1 MYKKSDMHK
10 VAFLSVLVI
19 LLMTACKK
27 EIEPVITDT
36 RIPVVKTASTYK
48 VLQETN
54 ITYAEGLSHDS
65 WNSANTSVVP
75 LFMDSYV
82 PENDLQNRPLL
93 MLIHGGAFLGGS
105 KQQEALVDMADYY
118 ASRGFVV
125 FSIDYRLKDHVGT
138 IPQEWIDADSGDDPA
153 NLDQI
158 YAMYPAHRDAKAALR
173 WIVANADSY
182 HINTD
187 YITVG
192 GGSAGAITSIGLG
205 ASELGDYKDE
215 ISLSEDNTL
224 STTNLS
230 QTYEVRTILDF
241 WGSDASIEILELIY
255 GYQRFD
261 SNNPA
266 LFIAHG
272 SEDPTVPYSS
282 AEDLKTIWETHENDF
297 VFYPL
302 EGMGHGPWG
311 ATLNGKSLSDL
322 SFEFIVETQNLNI
335 E

>member
-1 MYKKSDMHK
+1 MMKQIFAS
-10 VAFLSVLVI
+10 
-19 LLMTACKK
+19 LLIMACLISCDKDDDN
-27 EIEPVITDT
+27 INPLITSAPT
-36 RIPVVKTASTYK
+36 VNLNTTYE
-48 VLQETN
+48 VNITED

-75 LFMDSYV
+75 LLMDSYV
-82 PENDLQNRPLL
+82 PDNNLQNRPLL
-93 MLIHGGAFLGGS
+93 MLIHGGGFSGGS
-105 KQQEALVDMADYY
+105 KQQEALVAMANYY

-125 FSIDYRLKDHVGT
+125 FSIDYRLRGDKGT
-138 IPQEWIDADSGDDPA
+138 IPQEWIDATTNVDPA
-153 NLDQI
+153 ELDQL

-173 WIVANADSY
+173 WIIANADNY

-205 ASELGDYKDE
+205 VSELGDYKDE
-215 ISLSEDNTL
+215 ISLTEDNTL

-230 QTYEVRTILDF
+230 QTYEVQTILDF
-241 WGSDASIEILELIY
+241 WGSNVSIEILESIY

-261 SNNPA
+261 QNDPA

-272 SEDPTVPYSS
+272 TEDPTVPFSS
-282 AEDLKTIWETHENDF
+282 AEDLKTIWETNEIDF
-297 VFYPL
+297 VYYPL
-302 EGMGHGPWG
+302 EGRGHGAWG
-311 ATLNGKSLSDL
+311 ATVNGKSLSDL
-322 SFEFIVETQNLNI
+322 SFDFIVENQSLNV

>member
-1 MYKKSDMHK
+1 MMKQIFASLLIMVSLISCDKDDNNIITPET
-10 VAFLSVLVI
+10 SVPTVKLNATYEVN
-19 LLMTACKK
+19 
-27 EIEPVITDT
+27 ITED
-36 RIPVVKTASTYK
+36 
-48 VLQETN
+48 

-65 WNSANTSVVP
+65 WNSANNSVIP
-75 LFMDSYV
+75 LEMDSYV
-82 PENDLQNRPLL
+82 PDNNLQNRPLL
-93 MLIHGGAFLGGS
+93 MLIHGGAFYGGS
-105 KQQEALVDMADYY
+105 KQQDALVNMANYY

-125 FSIDYRLKDHVGT
+125 FSIDYRLRDHTGT
-138 IPQEWIDADSGDDPA
+138 IPQEWIDASSGGAPG

-173 WIVANADSY
+173 WIIANADNY

-215 ISLSEDNTL
+215 ISLSEDYTL
-224 STTNLS
+224 LTTNFS
-230 QTYEVRTILDF
+230 QTYEVQTILDF
-241 WGSDASIEILELIY
+241 WGSNASIEILESIY

-261 SNNPA
+261 SNDPA

-272 SEDPTVPYSS
+272 TEDPTVPFSS
-282 AEDLKTIWETHENDF
+282 AEDLKNICETNEIDF
-297 VFYPL
+297 VYYPL
-302 EGMGHGPWG
+302 EGKGHGPWG
-311 ATLNGKSLSDL
+311 ATVNGKSLSDL
-322 SFEFIVETQNLNI
+322 SFDFIVENQSLNI

>member
-1 MYKKSDMHK
+1 MLKQIFAS
-10 VAFLSVLVI
+10 
-19 LLMTACKK
+19 LLIMACLISCDKDDDN
-27 EIEPVITDT
+27 INPPITSAPT
-36 RIPVVKTASTYK
+36 VKLNTTYE
-48 VLQETN
+48 VNITED

-82 PENDLQNRPLL
+82 PDNNLQNRPLL
-93 MLIHGGAFLGGS
+93 MLIHGGGFSGGS
-105 KQQEALVDMADYY
+105 KQQEALVATAIYY

-125 FSIDYRLKDHVGT
+125 FSIDYRLRGDKGT
-138 IPQEWIDADSGDDPA
+138 IPQEWIDATTNVDPA
-153 NLDQI
+153 ELDQL

-173 WIVANADSY
+173 WIIANADNY

-205 ASELGDYKDE
+205 VSELGDYKDE
-215 ISLSEDNTL
+215 ISVSGDNTL
-224 STTNLS
+224 STTNPS
-230 QTYEVRTILDF
+230 QTYEVKTILDF
-241 WGSDASIEILELIY
+241 WGSNVSIEILESIY

-261 SNNPA
+261 QNDPA

-272 SEDPTVPYSS
+272 TEDPTVPFSS
-282 AEDLKTIWETHENDF
+282 AEDLKTIWETNEIDF
-297 VFYPL
+297 VYYPL
-302 EGMGHGPWG
+302 EGRGHGAWG
-311 ATLNGKSLSDL
+311 ATVNGKSLSDL
-322 SFEFIVETQNLNI
+322 SFDFIVENQSLNV

>member
-1 MYKKSDMHK
+1 MKQIFAS
-10 VAFLSVLVI
+10 FLI
-19 LLMTACKK
+19 MMTFISCDKDDDN
-27 EIEPVITDT
+27 INPPITSAPT
-36 RIPVVKTASTYK
+36 VKLNTTYE
-48 VLQETN
+48 VNITED

-82 PENDLQNRPLL
+82 PDNDLQNRPLL
-93 MLIHGGAFLGGS
+93 MLIHGGGFSGGS
-105 KQQEALVDMADYY
+105 KQQEALVAIANYY

-125 FSIDYRLKDHVGT
+125 FSIDYRLRGDKGT
-138 IPQEWIDADSGDDPA
+138 IPQEWIDATTNVDPTE
-153 NLDQI
+153 LDQL

-173 WIVANADSY
+173 WIIANADNY

-205 ASELGDYKDE
+205 VSELGDYKDE
-215 ISLSEDNTL
+215 ISVTGDNTL

-230 QTYEVRTILDF
+230 QTYEVQTILDF
-241 WGSDASIEILELIY
+241 WGSNVSIEILESIY

-261 SNNPA
+261 QNDPA

-272 SEDPTVPYSS
+272 TEDTTVPFSS
-282 AEDLKTIWETHENDF
+282 AEDLKTIWETNEIDF
-297 VFYPL
+297 VYYPL
-302 EGMGHGPWG
+302 EGRGHGAWG
-311 ATLNGKSLSDL
+311 STVNGKSLSAL
-322 SFEFIVETQNLNI
+322 SFDFVVENQSLNV